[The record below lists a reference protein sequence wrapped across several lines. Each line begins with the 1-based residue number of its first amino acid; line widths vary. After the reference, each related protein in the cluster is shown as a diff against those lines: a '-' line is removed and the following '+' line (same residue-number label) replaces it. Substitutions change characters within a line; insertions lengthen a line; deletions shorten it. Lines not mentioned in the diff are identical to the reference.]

1 MNESFSS
8 KIKSKKTSDLKTD
21 TFPSPSVIIEKIG
34 DRVGVSLAD
43 KRKGIKSITEISLMP
58 ERFDP
63 IQGFFVRKNYSE
75 CVYIQCNDKRYSETF
90 PFSNLYH
97 FNSRKNYN
105 YYLIAETLRK
115 EDEQIVVQ
123 WYSMYRPN
131 P

>member
-1 MNESFSS
+1 MEMNESFSS

-63 IQGFFVRKNYSE
+63 IQGFFVRKKLFG
-75 CVYIQCNDKRYSETF
+75 VRLHT
-90 PFSNLYH
+90 
-97 FNSRKNYN
+97 
-105 YYLIAETLRK
+105 
-115 EDEQIVVQ
+115 
-123 WYSMYRPN
+123 M
-131 P
+131 

>member
-1 MNESFSS
+1 MGMNESFSS

-34 DRVGVSLAD
+34 NRVGVCLAD

-58 ERFDP
+58 ERIDKR
-63 IQGFFVRKNYSE
+63 GFFVRKNYSE

-97 FNSRKNYN
+97 FNSR
-105 YYLIAETLRK
+105 
-115 EDEQIVVQ
+115 
-123 WYSMYRPN
+123 
-131 P
+131 